1 MHVMQGCSAVRLAG
15 QQASRLAGLLACGA
29 LQELVVASARV
40 VEETAALRSH
50 VT

>member
-1 MHVMQGCSAVRLAG
+1 MVISGYVHACDAG
-15 QQASRLAGLLACGA
+15 LLRWKASRLAGA

-40 VEETAALRSH
+40 VEETTALRSH